1 MKRPSHVIWLA
12 LVLVTLAG
20 LIVRERLYPLA
31 APRLLP
37 APAPALATAA
47 APEQPFSTTALA
59 LAFGFQPVRQRQS
72 SRADIT
78 LKACFVSSQGGAR
91 ALVKSAEGEAVYRV
105 GERIAGH
112 GVLRRIDVRSIVLWV
127 DGREEVVALA
137 TPGPSVFLPM
147 GAAPRP
153 RPVSDPS
160 SRLLREVQ

>member
-1 MKRPSHVIWLA
+1 M
-12 LVLVTLAG
+12 
-20 LIVRERLYPLA
+20 
-31 APRLLP
+31 
-37 APAPALATAA
+37 
-47 APEQPFSTTALA
+47 
-59 LAFGFQPVRQRQS
+59 
-72 SRADIT
+72 
-78 LKACFVSSQGGAR
+78 
-91 ALVKSAEGEAVYRV
+91 KSAGGEAVYRV

>member
-1 MKRPSHVIWLA
+1 MKRSSHVIWLA

-20 LIVRERLYPLA
+20 LIARERLYPLT
-31 APRLLP
+31 APPLLP
-37 APAPALATAA
+37 ASALATAA

-59 LAFGFQPVRQRQS
+59 LAFGFQPERQRS

-91 ALVKSAEGEAVYRV
+91 ALVKSAGGEAVYRV

-112 GVLRRIDVRSIVLWV
+112 DVLRRIDVRSIVLWV

>member
-31 APRLLP
+31 APPLLP

-78 LKACFVSSQGGAR
+78 R